1 MCDRRFEQ
9 IAAAVARQGLAPAKR
24 ALWLVARGAWLP
36 VLLVL
41 SCLLYK
47 RRLRWRSVSLGR
59 DAKVDAAARLSH
71 VASRVQ
77 RLRFNPSR
85 TLPVTMVR
93 ERLQPHSVAPRPP
106 SSNLN
111 PEAWCGVSCRCCA
124 WLGLPVLM
132 HVILGRADPR
142 RTACPFRQ
150 LLCPHDAGQTAGSVD
165 TAIKALLAGRDK
177 LDETPQQPGSAMHHD
192 ADAGF
197 LYQVSINA
205 IVQVR

>member
-1 MCDRRFEQ
+1 MCDRSWFDQ
-9 IAAAVARQGLAPAKR
+9 IVAAVARQGLAPAKR

-47 RRLRWRSVSLGR
+47 RRLRWRSVTLVR
-59 DAKVDAAARLSH
+59 DAKVDATARLSP

-111 PEAWCGVSCRCCA
+111 PEAWCGVSCCCCA

-132 HVILGRADPR
+132 HVTGSYWDAQIPGELRARSGSYSAHMTPGRPQAPSIRQSR
-142 RTACPFRQ
+142 RF
-150 LLCPHDAGQTAGSVD
+150 
-165 TAIKALLAGRDK
+165 
-177 LDETPQQPGSAMHHD
+177 
-192 ADAGF
+192 
-197 LYQVSINA
+197 
-205 IVQVR
+205 